1 MQTELAATRTK
12 IDEIFAVR
20 EDLHDQTALA
30 AEYHRLTEREDALL
44 LAIRGRILYLT
55 RDARYSWAKCVPMRS
70 YAGSTDGHPEAD

>member
-20 EDLHDQTALA
+20 EDLRDQTALA

-44 LAIRGRILYLT
+44 LAIRGRIL
-55 RDARYSWAKCVPMRS
+55 
-70 YAGSTDGHPEAD
+70 